1 MGHRPNTCGN
11 MTERPMLISRQ
22 PGLYRFGIFEAD
34 CATGELRKAGAR
46 VRLQDQPFAVLMV
59 LLERP
64 GQLVT
69 REDLRQKLWSGDT
82 FVDFDHSLNT
92 AITKL
97 REALGDAATN
107 PRFIETLA
115 RRGYRFIAPVQRF
128 DNKLASVPASPT
140 EPAAAS
146 SEGGSGFAILTRP
159 ADVPPVPRGYVRT
172 LFALIQIM
180 YLVFYVVALTR
191 LHAVDRALD
200 QAFGQSPWLLVVVV
214 VTAVI
219 GVPIRLFLLSAAA
232 FNIWQVSRKFTRL
245 FPVVI
250 VLDGLWALAP
260 FLLVSKIGWGG
271 ALAATAALL
280 YVPFSQRTLLL
291 MGERASTS
299 GN

>member
-1 MGHRPNTCGN
+1 
-11 MTERPMLISRQ
+11 MTERSMLISRQ

-46 VRLQDQPFAVLMV
+46 VRLQDQPFAVPMV

-115 RRGYRFIAPVQRF
+115 RRGYRFIAPVQRL
-128 DNKLASVPASPT
+128 DNKLASVPAWPM
-140 EPAAAS
+140 EPAATS
-146 SEGGSGFAILTRP
+146 SGSDFAILTRP
-159 ADVPPVPRGYVRT
+159 ADVPPVPRGYVRA
-172 LFALIQIM
+172 LFGLIQIM

-191 LHAVDRALD
+191 LHAVDRALE
-200 QAFGQSPWLLVVVV
+200 QAFGQSTWLLVAVV

-232 FNIWQVSRKFTRL
+232 FNIWQVSRKFARL

-250 VLDGLWALAP
+250 VLDGLWALSP
-260 FLLVSKIGWGG
+260 FLVVSKIGWGG